1 MSEPKQ
7 LNNDELFETAKSVL
21 ARRVW
26 SNEAEN
32 VFREVLNRLD
42 YHIGMQK
49 FRSQMLPKRAVRRE
63 RERIIAL
70 LEDNLDGKLHK
81 VGNDLVT
88 PIDEVV
94 CTTFRGDIIRRI
106 KGEEQ

>member
-1 MSEPKQ
+1 MSEPRQ

-26 SNEAEN
+26 SSEAEN

-42 YHIGMQK
+42 YHIAMQK

-70 LEDNLDGKLHK
+70 LEDNACPDTCACSQNAWVEEAIAL
-81 VGNDLVT
+81 
-88 PIDEVV
+88 
-94 CTTFRGDIIRRI
+94 I